1 MEVIIYFIIKILAFL
16 FCDGFKANT
25 IFKSPLRTTG
35 VQAYDGTTKF
45 RPSTVYTSVPN
56 VLKFDILLPEIVFSN
71 STGFFLDILDFLS
84 ILRNLDEIMIWF
96 DKKQLNNNFFLNNN
110 NILQERL
117 GFTILRW
124 TLLENIRNKR
134 TTKINKI
141 W

>member
-25 IFKSPLRTTG
+25 IPKSPLRTTG